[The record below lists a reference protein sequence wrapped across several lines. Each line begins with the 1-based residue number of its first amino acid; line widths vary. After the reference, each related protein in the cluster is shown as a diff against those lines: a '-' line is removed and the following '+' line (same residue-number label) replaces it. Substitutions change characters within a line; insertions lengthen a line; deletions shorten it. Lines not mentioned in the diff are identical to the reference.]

1 MANFCNFWIGP
12 VGLRLWAFACGPS
25 PVGLRLWAFA
35 CGPAPVGLR
44 LWGLRLW
51 AFLWAFVIR
60 APESVI
66 FSLAIL
72 LCIAGAYLSTGTLF
86 GVVVLLVFAA
96 LGYAMTALGFSTV
109 IFIIAF
115 FLGPRFELSLNQSL
129 TLIDGDPFVMLDHPV
144 AIALLVL
151 AAFTAYWLSRKRRS
165 ANDPSR

>member
-1 MANFCNFWIGP
+1 M
-12 VGLRLWAFACGPS
+12 GLRLWAFACGPS
-25 PVGLRLWAFA
+25 PVGLR
-35 CGPAPVGLR
+35 
-44 LWGLRLW
+44 
-51 AFLWAFVIR
+51 LWAFVIR